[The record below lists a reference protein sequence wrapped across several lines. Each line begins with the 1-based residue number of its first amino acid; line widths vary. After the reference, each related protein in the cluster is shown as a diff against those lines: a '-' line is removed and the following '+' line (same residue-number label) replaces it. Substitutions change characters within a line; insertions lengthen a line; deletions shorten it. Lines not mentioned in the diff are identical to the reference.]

1 MHSSNYGILKILYYK
16 EHKMQ
21 KISCGICLVLLVA
34 TTAFSADKASEFKN
48 EQQKLSYA
56 MGLDLG
62 AYFKGL
68 GEKFDLDVLQRGI
81 SDAYTGK
88 KPLMTAEEAAA
99 VQKKFAARQQEKQI
113 KETVAMV
120 KKNRDAAEK
129 FLAENKKKEGVKV
142 TKSGLQYKV
151 IKQGKG
157 KKPGLKDMVKV
168 HYRGTLLNGKEFD
181 SSYKRNEPAVFQVG
195 QVIAGWQ
202 EALQLMNVGST
213 YEIYLPP
220 DLAYGDRGAPPVIEP
235 GSMLIFQVE
244 LLDIPTPEKKVSAVK
259 TAKEKVK
266 KTKKKLE
273 GC

>member
-1 MHSSNYGILKILYYK
+1 MRKIVIGL
-16 EHKMQ
+16 
-21 KISCGICLVLLVA
+21 IGVLLMAGTV
-34 TTAFSADKASEFKN
+34 TAADKAVELKS

-68 GEKFDLDVLQRGI
+68 GEDFDLSVLQHGI

-88 KPLMTAEEAAA
+88 KALMTKEEAVA
-99 VQKKFAARQQEKQI
+99 VQQKFAQRQQEKQI
-113 KETVAMV
+113 KETVEMV

-151 IKQGKG
+151 IKEGKG
-157 KKPGLKDMVKV
+157 KKPAVSDMVKV

-181 SSYKRNEPAVFQVG
+181 SSYKRNEPAVFKVG
-195 QVIAGWQ
+195 QVITGWQ
-202 EALQLMNVGST
+202 EALQLMDIGST
-213 YEIYLPP
+213 YELYLPP

-244 LLDIPTPEKKVSAVK
+244 LLDIPAPEEKAPEVKPMKDKVEKK
-259 TAKEKVK
+259 
-266 KTKKKLE
+266 
-273 GC
+273 

>member
-1 MHSSNYGILKILYYK
+1 
-16 EHKMQ
+16 MQ

-34 TTAFSADKASEFKN
+34 TTALSADKASEFKN

-81 SDAYTGK
+81 SDAYTGQ

-151 IKQGKG
+151 VKEGKG

-168 HYRGTLLNGKEFD
+168 HYKGTLLNGKEFD

-244 LLDIPTPEKKVSAVK
+244 LLDIPTPEEKVSAVK